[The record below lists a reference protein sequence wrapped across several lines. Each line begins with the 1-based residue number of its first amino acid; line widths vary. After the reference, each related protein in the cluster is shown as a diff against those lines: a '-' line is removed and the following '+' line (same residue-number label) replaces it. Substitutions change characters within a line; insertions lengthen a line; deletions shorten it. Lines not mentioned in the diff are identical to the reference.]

1 MNTLIRTSLAARSE
15 AVASE
20 SEAWAAG
27 LSRRLISLRGFSAGG
42 FARLGGRTRV
52 CPTGVALALLA
63 TAGSALAD
71 PLKLL
76 EDTRANALGGAL
88 GETTAI
94 ALAALLLALLTAA
107 AILHRVNRR
116 KWIRRVSELELEIER
131 KSASL
136 DRAVAMLRSE
146 PQIVV
151 SWDRP
156 DAPPAIEGD
165 FGLVGDVAPGKRVL
179 AFETWLEA
187 GPARRLEEATKR
199 LLERGEAF
207 SLPLSDRR
215 GAHLEIDGGPV
226 SGSAIVR
233 IRDVSGDRL
242 RLAELRKDFAEIDD
256 ALRALRMAL
265 DAADL
270 PAWIR
275 DEDGR
280 LAWCNPAYARRVGA
294 PDEAAPVEGQLELFE
309 PLTRKE
315 AAKAVKDYGVW
326 KNRATAVVGG
336 ERRTFEAAEICT
348 PRGSTGLARDVSEAT
363 ALRGEMERN
372 EEDLSRLMDRL
383 STAVAIFDK
392 SKRLS
397 FYNAAYRQT
406 FSLDPVFLDQRPS
419 DGEVLDRLRAQRQ
432 LPEQVNFREW
442 KAQQLKAYQALEP
455 SETVW
460 HLPDGRAV
468 RVVTSPNPKGGVTY
482 LYDDATQSYAL
493 ASQVSALTHVQG
505 ETLDALKEGVAV
517 FGADGRMKLFNPVF
531 CEMWRIDPTK
541 LRDRPH
547 IDKIADACRS
557 LSQDPAQ
564 WDALRAM
571 VVGLSERREGKS
583 VRISRTDGMT
593 LDCAALPLPDGATLL
608 TSLDVTAGANIE
620 RALTERNQALMAAEK
635 LRNDFVNHVSYELRT
650 PLTNIIGFTQLLAAG
665 GVGPLN
671 PKQLEYAG
679 FITNSSHALLAI
691 IDDILDLASID
702 AGALELRIEN
712 VDVAEAMRAAA
723 AGVQD
728 RLDEAVIEMRIVM
741 TDGVGS
747 FRADGR
753 RVRQV
758 LFNLLSNA
766 INYSEPGQTVTLAAM
781 RRGSEIVF
789 KVSDR
794 GRGIPPEM
802 IDRVF
807 QRFETYPNGSRHR
820 GPGLGLS
827 IVKALVE
834 LHRGRVLID
843 TAPNEGTTVTCI
855 FPIDPTSATRP
866 ANDADAV
873 LTRLE
878 PRPARRK

>member
-1 MNTLIRTSLAARSE
+1 MR
-15 AVASE
+15 
-20 SEAWAAG
+20 G
-27 LSRRLISLRGFSAGG
+27 LSAAG
-42 FARLGGRTRV
+42 FARIVRRTRTFDRARAAPLIV
-52 CPTGVALALLA
+52 FLTAESARAEEALRGLEAPSSSLMNMASMEADISGIAILLVMLLA
-63 TAGSALAD
+63 TIMAVLHRTARRRWA
-71 PLKLL
+71 
-76 EDTRANALGGAL
+76 RRL
-88 GETTAI
+88 GELEGE
-94 ALAALLLALLTAA
+94 LARTGA
-107 AILHRVNRR
+107 
-116 KWIRRVSELELEIER
+116 K
-131 KSASL
+131 L
-136 DRAVAMLRSE
+136 DRAALILRSE

-156 DAPPAIEGD
+156 DAEPTIEGD
-165 FGLVGDVAPGKRVL
+165 LALIGDALAAQRIPGY
-179 AFETWLEA
+179 ASWLE
-187 GPARRLEEATKR
+187 PAVATQVEEAAER
-199 LLERGEAF
+199 LLNRGEAF
-207 SLPLSDRR
+207 SIAAVSLR
-215 GAHLEIDGGPV
+215 GRHLEISGRPV
-226 SGSAIVR
+226 SGSAVMR

-242 RLAELRKDFAEIDD
+242 QLAQVREKIAQAEGSSTGLRLALGS
-256 ALRALRMAL
+256 
-265 DAADL
+265 AAIL
-270 PAWIR
+270 AWGR
-275 DEDGR
+275 DSDGR
-280 LAWCNPAYARRVGA
+280 MVWCNTPYALAVEA
-294 PDEAAPVEGQLELFE
+294 PSDEAAVDSGAELFD
-309 PLTRKE
+309 PVQRRE
-315 AAKAVKDYGVW
+315 AAAAIRDAGVW
-326 KNRATAVVGG
+326 KRRASAVVNG
-336 ERRTFEAAEICT
+336 ERRTFALAEVRT
-348 PRGSTGLARDVSEAT
+348 AFGSAGVAQDVTEIA
-363 ALRGEMERN
+363 ALRAEMERN
-372 EEDLSRLMDRL
+372 EDDYSRMIDRL

-392 SKRLS
+392 SKRLT
-397 FYNAAYRQT
+397 FYNAAYRQIWP
-406 FSLDPVFLDQRPS
+406 LEPAFLDQRPT
-419 DGEVLDRLRAQRQ
+419 DGEILDRLRTKRQ
-432 LPEQVNFREW
+432 LPEQANFREW
-442 KAQQLKAYQALEP
+442 KAQLMNAYQAIEP

-460 HLPDGRAV
+460 YLPDGRAL

-493 ASQVSALTHVQG
+493 ASKVNALTQVQG

-531 CEMWRIDPTK
+531 AEIWSIDVVK

-547 IDKIADACRS
+547 IDEIASACRS
-557 LSQDPAQ
+557 LCQDPAL
-564 WDALRAM
+564 WDGLRAM
-571 VVGLSERREGKS
+571 IVGLNEHRES
-583 VRISRTDGMT
+583 RAARIARNDGLT

-608 TSLDVTAGANIE
+608 TSLDVTASANVE
-620 RALTERNQALMAAEK
+620 RALTERNQALVAAEK

-702 AGALELRIEN
+702 AGALELRLES

-728 RLDEAVIEMRIVM
+728 RLDEAAIEMRMVM

-781 RRGSEIVF
+781 RRGAEVVF

-807 QRFETYPNGSRHR
+807 DRFETLPNGSRHR

-827 IVKALVE
+827 IVKAMVE
-834 LHRGRVLID
+834 LHKGRVLID
-843 TAPNEGTTVTCI
+843 TAANEGTTVTCI
-855 FPIDPTSATRP
+855 FPVDPALLAAEVEEPGGATQPKPQSAR
-866 ANDADAV
+866 
-873 LTRLE
+873 
-878 PRPARRK
+878 